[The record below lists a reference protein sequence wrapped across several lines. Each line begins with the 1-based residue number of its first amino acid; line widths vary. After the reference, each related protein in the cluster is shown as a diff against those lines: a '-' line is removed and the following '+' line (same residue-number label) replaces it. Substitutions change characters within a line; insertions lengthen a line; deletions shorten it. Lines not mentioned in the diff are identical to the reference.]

1 MPEYM
6 TKEACEDLR
15 RVCPVGAVVGGEFG
29 LSKEHEEVKKQLRAL
44 ENRLTRI
51 EVLIPFVTALIIKL
65 MDWGLARIATAA
77 AAQH

>member
-1 MPEYM
+1 M

-29 LSKEHEEVKKQLRAL
+29 LSAEHEEVKKELRAL

-51 EVLIPFVTALIIKL
+51 EVLIPFVTVALMKL
-65 MDWGLARIATAA
+65 LDFLLARVTMAA
-77 AAQH
+77 VR